1 MASRRQRKVAELLHK
16 ELSLLLQHET
26 KDPRVGFITVTGVD
40 ISPDLK
46 LARVYVSVLGDKADA
61 KETIAGLTNA
71 TGYFRYKLGQSL
83 SLRHVPDLVFKLD
96 TSLEHGLRIE
106 SLLDTIREEA
116 TNETQ
121 DATEVEE
128 SD

>member
-1 MASRRQRKVAELLHK
+1 MASRRQRQVAELLHK

-71 TGYFRYKLGQSL
+71 TGYFRYKLGQSI
-83 SLRHVPDLVFKLD
+83 SLRHIPELAFKLD

-106 SLLDTIREEA
+106 SLLDKIREEA
-116 TNETQ
+116 TDQTPGPV
-121 DATEVEE
+121 EVEE